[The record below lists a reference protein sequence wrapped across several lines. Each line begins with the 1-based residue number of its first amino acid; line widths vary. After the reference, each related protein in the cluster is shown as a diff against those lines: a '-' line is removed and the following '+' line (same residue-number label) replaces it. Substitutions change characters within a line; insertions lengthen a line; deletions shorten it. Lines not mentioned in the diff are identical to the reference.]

1 MQPVRLLAAVVLIGF
16 SALSGLSRAEAQDL
30 PGAQEAG
37 TPEMPG
43 AADVARVSGGTYTV
57 DPDHTQV
64 IWTVDH
70 MGFSPLTGM
79 FGKMSGTLVLDP
91 KAPEDAKLDIKIPL
105 AGLVVTSE
113 EFGKHLASPDFFDT
127 AKFAEASFKSTN
139 VTAEGTEGA
148 IEGELTLHG
157 VTRPITLETTFFGA
171 GINPMTKAENIGFVA
186 TTTIKRSEFGL
197 GFAVPIVSD
206 EVELDVVG
214 VFAKGP

>member
-1 MQPVRLLAAVVLIGF
+1 MKPVRLLAAALLIGF
-16 SALSGLSRAEAQDL
+16 SALSGFSRAEAQDA
-30 PGAQEAG
+30 PAAPQ
-37 TPEMPG
+37 MPG
-43 AADVARVSGGTYTV
+43 AADVARVTGGTYTV
-57 DPDHTQV
+57 DADHTQV

-79 FGKMSGTLVLDP
+79 FGKISGTLALDP

-105 AGLVVTSE
+105 AGLAVTSE
-113 EFGKHLASPDFFDT
+113 DFGKHLASAEFFDT
-127 AKFAEASFKSTN
+127 AKFPEASFKSTN

-157 VTRPITLETTFFGA
+157 VTRPVTLETTFFGA

-186 TTTIKRSEFGL
+186 TATIKRSEFGL
-197 GFAVPIVSD
+197 GFGVPVVSD

-214 VFAKGP
+214 VFVKAP